1 MQDTHLKHRKPV
13 WPTRLVAVLAILGA
27 PLALASPCGA
37 ELCLSDFNAA
47 KMTAACK
54 SEMDDFFS
62 IRRTKHGKFSPGR
75 TESARRAWLKKC
87 ESGND
92 AQKEAIIRKFG
103 GVYKPKY

>member
-1 MQDTHLKHRKPV
+1 MKISHKHFFA
-13 WPTRLVAVLAILGA
+13 LVLAA
-27 PLALASPCGA
+27 LAATGTSRVLASPCGA

-47 KMTAACK
+47 KMTTACK

-62 IRRTKHGKFSPGR
+62 IRRTKHGKFSPCR

-92 AQKEAIIRKFG
+92 AQKEAIIQKFG